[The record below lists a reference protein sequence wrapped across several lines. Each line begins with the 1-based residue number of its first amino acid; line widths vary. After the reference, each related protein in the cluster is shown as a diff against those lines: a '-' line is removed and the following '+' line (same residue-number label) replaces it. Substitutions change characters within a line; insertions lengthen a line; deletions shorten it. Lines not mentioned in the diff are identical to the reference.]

1 MIQKQWESQLL
12 MNEKTYIVT
21 YMQAMMDEQLSL

>member
-21 YMQAMMDEQLSL
+21 YMQAMMEEKLSL

>member
-21 YMQAMMDEQLSL
+21 YIQAMMEEQLSL